1 MLLSLIS
8 FAIAEPL
15 MYHISE
21 GEPAPFDGR
30 LFNDEA
36 IAAFISKSE
45 FNVQQCEIAN
55 NLDVSLRMSEKDLK
69 IEFLEIELSN
79 SEDRFDKLI
88 SIKDEEITYLS
99 KHVNPKMN
107 NWIFLGGFVAG
118 TTASIF
124 TYYAANK
131 VKEL

>member
-1 MLLSLIS
+1 MT
-8 FAIAEPL
+8 
-15 MYHISE
+15 
-21 GEPAPFDGR
+21 
-30 LFNDEA
+30 
-36 IAAFISKSE
+36 
-45 FNVQQCEIAN
+45 
-55 NLDVSLRMSEKDLK
+55 EKDLK
-69 IEFLEIELSN
+69 IEFLEIELAN
-79 SEDRFDKLI
+79 SQDRFDKLI

-131 VKEL
+131 VKDL

>member
-8 FAIAEPL
+8 LAMAEPL

-55 NLDVSLRMSEKDLK
+55 NLDISLRMSEKDLK
-69 IEFLEIELSN
+69 IEFLEIELAN
-79 SEDRFDKLI
+79 SQDRFDKLI

-131 VKEL
+131 VKDL